1 MHLSSAECTS
11 RRAQDRP
18 AHHHTERLPPAP
30 PRAASHRPGPRTT
43 TPGEKG
49 SIGWRLACRDAA
61 DLLGPLAFRW
71 TTWFTKYGGPTAL
84 KWSKQKSPLRARRRP
99 RDPHPHH
106 RPLNNPPDRRG
117 PSPRAARTIRESRA
131 SISSSRPMRAR
142 EDFPEPGAYGSSAA
156 YSPSPGRSELNA
168 RGVRIQ
174 RDLHATDCNGV
185 GRFPPDPPVPDIPGG
200 APPAVNPGG
209 PESDRRPRGRAA
221 MCAGTAGTRP
231 AGDPPCAD
239 TGLTVTLRHL
249 LG

>member
-1 MHLSSAECTS
+1 MV
-11 RRAQDRP
+11 
-18 AHHHTERLPPAP
+18 
-30 PRAASHRPGPRTT
+30 
-43 TPGEKG
+43 
-49 SIGWRLACRDAA
+49 GWRLACRDAA
-61 DLLGPLAFRW
+61 DLLGPLVCGW
-71 TTWFTKYGGPTAL
+71 TTCVPLDHLVHEIRWSNRTQVVQRHLSGPSRRA
-84 KWSKQKSPLRARRRP
+84 PLRARRRP
-99 RDPHPHH
+99 RDPCPHH
-106 RPLNNPPDRRG
+106 RPLNNLPDRRG
-117 PSPRAARTIRESRA
+117 PRLQATRTIRASRA

-174 RDLHATDCNGV
+174 CGPHATDCNGV
-185 GRFPPDPPVPDIPGG
+185 GRFPPDPPVPDVPGG
-200 APPAVNPGG
+200 TPPAVNPGG

-221 MCAGTAGTRP
+221 MCAGTTGTRP

>member
-1 MHLSSAECTS
+1 MGSDRCGDGAGRA
-11 RRAQDRP
+11 RRGTVPVPHSIPLAGRP
-18 AHHHTERLPPAP
+18 AWWDGV
-30 PRAASHRPGPRTT
+30 SHVVTRP
-43 TPGEKG
+43 
-49 SIGWRLACRDAA
+49 ICLDHLCAV
-61 DLLGPLAFRW
+61 GPLAFRW

-117 PSPRAARTIRESRA
+117 PSPRAARTIRASRA

>member
-1 MHLSSAECTS
+1 MHLSRAKCTS
-11 RRAQDRP
+11 RRAQDRS
-18 AHHHTERLPPAP
+18 AP
-30 PRAASHRPGPRTT
+30 PPRTASARTAPRRPGPRTT
-43 TPGEKG
+43 TPGEKAQWDGVSNVVTRPICLDHLRSVGPPG
-49 SIGWRLACRDAA
+49 SRNTVVQPHTS
-61 DLLGPLAFRW
+61 GPSRRA
-71 TTWFTKYGGPTAL
+71 
-84 KWSKQKSPLRARRRP
+84 PLRARRRP

-106 RPLNNPPDRRG
+106 LPLNNLPDRRG
-117 PSPRAARTIRESRA
+117 PSPRAARTIRASRA

-185 GRFPPDPPVPDIPGG
+185 GRFPPDPPVPDVPGC